1 MQAECN
7 DLARQQADDKI
18 DGIRR
23 TLTRLEE
30 GEFGLFVGVFQIG
43 WYVKTY
49 AHPNYE
55 SEGRRFSSPAKY
67 VPHAVTV
74 AQNRYHDTVTHRGR
88 LDER

>member
-1 MQAECN
+1 MKRGVE
-7 DLARQQADDKI
+7 LRQLSDD
-18 DGIRR
+18 

-55 SEGRRFSSPAKY
+55 SEGRRFESCQVRSACCNRSAKSLS
-67 VPHAVTV
+67 
-74 AQNRYHDTVTHRGR
+74 RYRDPQREVG
-88 LDER
+88 